1 MNLLQHTLFINLE
14 ERTDRLGHVTEEL
27 HKINIAGERVPAKK
41 TANGALGCTLSHIKC
56 IELAKERKYPHV
68 FICEDDI
75 TFLQPTVF
83 MESLRKFQDSSYSDN
98 FDVLIIGGNNCP
110 PFEKIDDYAIRVSNC
125 QTTTGYIVR
134 EHYYDTLIRN
144 FKESAS
150 NLLRNQDRIKE
161 FAIDIFWKR
170 LQSCGNWYM
179 IVPATVVQYEN
190 YSDIENRRVNY
201 EYLMTDIEK
210 KWLLNRQPPP
220 VQPRFNKMTY
230 FQGK

>member
-1 MNLLQHTLFINLE
+1 MNLLQYTLFINLDD
-14 ERTDRLGHVTEEL
+14 RTDRLQHVTEEL
-27 HKINIAGERVPAKK
+27 HKILVDGQRVPAKK

-75 TFLQPTVF
+75 TFLQPSVF
-83 MESLRKFQDSSYSDN
+83 MDSLRKFQDSSYSEN
-98 FDVLIIGGNNCP
+98 FDVLIVGGNNCP

-134 EHYYDTLIRN
+134 EHYYDTLIHN

-210 KWLLNRQPPP
+210 KWLLNRQSPP
-220 VQPRFNKMTY
+220 VQPRINKMTY